1 MIELKAFSSAKSRPV
16 TELLVLPFYKGEKKV
31 EPAFP
36 HNLDEHV
43 KQVLALGDFVG
54 KEGETLLIYAHTAKE
69 KRVLLLGLGEKT
81 QSKGE
86 SLRKAG
92 ALVAKF
98 CRQKKWGSVAIA
110 FADLSFAEG
119 LLLGAYT
126 FDSLKGESLKEEVP
140 VKLKQVCFLDTDK
153 SFEKHLEKISII
165 VDAMNFTRDLVNGNA
180 DDVHAETLAEA
191 ARQLSKQLP
200 SLKTS
205 VLTRKQL
212 EAEQMGL
219 LLAVNKGSNREPA
232 LILLEYRGDPKAKEC
247 TAIVGKGVTFDTGGL
262 NLKPTGGI
270 ETMKCDMAGAATV
283 LGIMKVAAKLK
294 LKVNLVG
301 ALAVVENAIGPGSYK
316 PGDVYKSRS
325 GKTVEIS
332 NTDAEG
338 RLILADAMTYVQDV
352 FAPTR
357 LIDLAT
363 LTGGIVV
370 ALGDEFS
377 GLFCNDDS
385 LAHALIHSG
394 ETTGDQLWRM
404 PLAKA
409 YREYLKS
416 RIADIKN
423 SSGKRYASPCTAAA
437 FLQDFISDRK
447 GKKGEKL
454 SWAHLDIAGTAY
466 LDDPRGYHTSCATG
480 VGIRLIIDFL
490 EKQHKDRGS

>member
-1 MIELKAFSSAKSRPV
+1 MIELTAVSSAKSRPA
-16 TELLVLPFYKGEKKV
+16 TEVLVLPFYKGEKKA
-31 EPAFP
+31 EPAFS
-36 HNLDEHV
+36 HSLDENV
-43 KQVLALGDFVG
+43 KHALALGDFLG
-54 KEGETLLIYAHTAKE
+54 KEGELLLVYSRSAKE
-69 KRVLLLGLGEKT
+69 KRIVLLGLGEKK
-81 QSKGE
+81 SCKAE

-98 CRQKKWGSVAIA
+98 CRQKKLGSAAVA
-110 FADLSFAEG
+110 FSELSFAEG

-126 FDSLKGESLKEEVP
+126 FDSLKAESLKEEMP
-140 VKLKQVCFLDTDK
+140 VRLKEVSFLDAAKGFDR
-153 SFEKHLEKISII
+153 HLEKLSVI
-165 VDAMNFTRDLVNGNA
+165 VDAINFTRDLVNGNA
-180 DDVHAETLAEA
+180 DDVNAETLIET
-191 ARQLSKQLP
+191 ARDLSKQLP
-200 SLKTS
+200 ALKTT

-212 EAEQMGL
+212 EVEKMGL
-219 LLAVNKGSNREPA
+219 MLAVNRAAICEPA
-232 LILLEYRGDPKAKEC
+232 LILVEYRGDHKAKDC
-247 TAIVGKGVTFDTGGL
+247 TAIIGKGVTFDTGGL
-262 NLKPTGGI
+262 NLKPTGSI

-301 ALAVVENAIGPGSYK
+301 ALAVVENAIGSASFK

-370 ALGDEFS
+370 ALGDEFT
-377 GLFCNDDS
+377 GLFSNDDA

-394 ETTGDQLWRM
+394 EITGDLLWRM

-409 YREYLKS
+409 YRDYLKS

-423 SSGKRYASPCTAAA
+423 AAGKRAASPCTAAA
-437 FLQDFISDRK
+437 FLQAFIGDRK
-447 GKKGEKL
+447 GKKGEPL
-454 SWAHLDIAGTAY
+454 PWAHLDIAGTAY
-466 LDDPRGYHTSCATG
+466 LDDPRGYHTSSATG
-480 VGIRLIIDFL
+480 VGIRLLIDFL
-490 EKQHKDRGS
+490 ETSLH